1 MEVRENNF
9 TYLFIAMIV
18 LVIGLPIAREVTG
31 VDLPVLRSLVH
42 ASFLIIGAGSL
53 RAEPATFRIGATLMA
68 IGVSLHVLHGY
79 HAQSAALEIAALI
92 CVFAY
97 SLLLVITALRQ
108 VSRGI
113 AIDAN
118 RIIGSAGIY
127 LLIGLLWAIAYRL
140 LYIMAPH
147 SFTDLDHNQT
157 KLEDFIYFSFV
168 TLTTLGYGDI
178 LPVTGMARSLAIFET
193 ISGQLYVAILVAG
206 LVGAYVARQIEQKA

>member
-53 RAEPATFRIGATLMA
+53 RAEPATFRMGAILMVL
-68 IGVSLHVLHGY
+68 GGLLHILHGF
-79 HAQSAALEIAALI
+79 HEQSAALEIAALI

-97 SLLLVITALRQ
+97 SLLLAITALRH
-108 VSRGI
+108 VSRGM

-118 RIIGSAGIY
+118 RIIGSVGIY
-127 LLIGLLWAIAYRL
+127 LLIGVLWAIAYRL

-147 SFTDLDHNQT
+147 SFPDLDTNQT
-157 KLEDFIYFSFV
+157 ELQDFIYFSFV

-178 LPVTGMARSLAIFET
+178 LPVTGVARSLAIFET

-206 LVGAYVARQIEQKA
+206 LVGAYVARQIEQKP